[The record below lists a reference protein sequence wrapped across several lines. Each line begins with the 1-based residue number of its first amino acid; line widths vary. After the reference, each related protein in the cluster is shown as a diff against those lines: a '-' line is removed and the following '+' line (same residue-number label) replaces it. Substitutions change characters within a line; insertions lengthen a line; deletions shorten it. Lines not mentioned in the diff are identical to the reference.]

1 MLTCSQ
7 SSHGADELGG
17 SGVGVLVNTLAF
29 VEVALVSGV
38 LTGAPTCVLDDVGVA
53 VDRTS
58 PADSYAPMSQTDP
71 ALRQPRQSWTGDQL
85 AVHTRP
91 MIPTAMG

>member
-1 MLTCSQ
+1 
-7 SSHGADELGG
+7 
-17 SGVGVLVNTLAF
+17 VLVNTLAF
-29 VEVALVSGV
+29 VEVTLVAGA

-71 ALRQPRQSWTGDQL
+71 ALRLPRQFWTGDQL
-85 AVHTRP
+85 AVHTRS
-91 MIPTAMG
+91 MTPTAIG